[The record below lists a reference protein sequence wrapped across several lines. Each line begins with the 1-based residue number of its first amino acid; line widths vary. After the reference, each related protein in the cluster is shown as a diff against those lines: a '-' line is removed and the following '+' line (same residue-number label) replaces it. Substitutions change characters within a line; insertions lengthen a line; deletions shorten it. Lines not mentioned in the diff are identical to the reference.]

1 MLQSPPVG
9 VRFVAAAWR
18 IGVTTIV
25 LPAGHSHANA
35 LRAVLDQLVGPGS
48 PVMYVWVWDV
58 RAL

>member
-1 MLQSPPVG
+1 
-9 VRFVAAAWR
+9 VAAAWR